1 MGDFIQD
8 PSAQDGVVER
18 MEPASAVPGIDW
30 AGPTREEVAAL
41 RRHPRF
47 GEAMTASMRVPL
59 DLYHGNRILN
69 LITNDRGRYILAIF
83 ALHLHY
89 SRRPQDPGSGLT
101 ATRLQ
106 TMCAEQGVCS
116 FGRAGA
122 LIRLLRWTGY
132 LTDAPATQDRRVR
145 LLMPTERL
153 FEIHRER
160 WRRQLRA
167 VALVRPEA
175 QEALAQFDHPAFHP
189 AFTAGQVNEFLGG
202 FRFYSYA
209 PEIRSFAERNAGLF
223 VLFSITM
230 AGTADDTTPP
240 TRAVPVSAS
249 ALAKRFH
256 VSRTHVIGILRDAVE
271 AGLLERPGPGN
282 EFRMAPR
289 LREAVETM
297 LATLHLFTAASAR
310 AALAAVARASEA
322 A

>member
-1 MGDFIQD
+1 LD
-8 PSAQDGVVER
+8 PGEDPGAQDMLAKR
-18 MEPASAVPGIDW
+18 IEPVPAVPGIDW
-30 AGPTREEVAAL
+30 AGPTREEIAAL

-47 GEAMTASMRVPL
+47 VEAMMASMRVPL

-89 SRRPQDPGSGLT
+89 SHQPQEPGSGLT

-106 TMCAEQGVCS
+106 TICAEQGVCS

-132 LTDAPATQDRRVR
+132 LTDAPPTQDKRVR
-145 LLMPTERL
+145 RLMPTERL
-153 FEIHRER
+153 FELHRER

-189 AFTAGQVNEFLGG
+189 AFTAAQVDEFLGG

-209 PEIRSFAERNAGLF
+209 PDIRLFAERNAGLF
-223 VLFSITM
+223 VLFSI
-230 AGTADDTTPP
+230 AFARADDDTMPP
-240 TRAVPVSAS
+240 TRPVPVSAS

-256 VSRTHVIGILRDAVE
+256 VSRTHVIAMLREAVA

-282 EFRMAPR
+282 EFRMTPR
-289 LREAVETM
+289 LREATETM
-297 LATLHLFTAASAR
+297 IATLHLFTAASAR
-310 AALAAVARASEA
+310 AALAAVARANA
-322 A
+322 RA